1 MKIIVGIDKGSY
13 SLDAGLK
20 RITIKGFKEIKLEQI
35 ISITDITAGRILYSN
50 QSFVPKISIENNT
63 IMYNSKITGVKN
75 NDILQIILEF
85 PIAYDSIDDMY
96 KIKTMQKKF
105 RDEFPSPSIDL
116 TKWDVTVGP
125 GMNASVSNKLVIT
138 TGTTPESIT
147 ELFSKEIFTIPFKI
161 HFNLMLSQ
169 RITNQSV
176 YIGAVS
182 VDPETGVPD
191 NKSNL
196 TFLFDGTSATGL
208 KYISGSNGIAT
219 MGAATVVQSTT
230 TGNGIFEIEPFAD
243 EVWFHTKT
251 INTTTQR
258 TNSLLNQ
265 LNVPDSNAVYKIFI
279 RIINGSTAPASS
291 TTFTLP
297 FIACQDYAEVT
308 AEITAGR
315 GQSAEGQSL
324 GVRINNTPNV
334 NVTNTPTVV
343 ANRPTPTMYSV
354 TSSLGTTNY
363 AVVKAS
369 AGTIFNISVFNN
381 TATTK
386 YLKLYNR
393 TSATIGT
400 DIPIVIIPIS
410 PGFNNIAFGEIGYRF
425 ATGICIAI
433 TGNQLHTDTTA
444 LVAGDLLGLLMSYI

>member
-1 MKIIVGIDKGSY
+1 MKIIVGVDKGSY

-20 RITIKGFKEIKLEQI
+20 RITIKGFKEIKMEQI
-35 ISITDITAGRILYSN
+35 VSITDLTAGRILYSN
-50 QSFVPKISIENNT
+50 QSFIPKLSIENNV
-63 IMYNSKITGVKN
+63 IIYSNKITGIKN
-75 NDILQIILEF
+75 NDILQIILDF
-85 PIAYDSIDDMY
+85 PMAYDQIDDMY

-116 TKWDVTVGP
+116 TKWDVTVGN
-125 GMNASVSNKLVIT
+125 GMVVSTSNKLVIT
-138 TGTTPESIT
+138 TGTMVDQMSF
-147 ELFSKEIFTIPFKI
+147 LLSKETFTIPFKI
-161 HFNLMLSQ
+161 NFNLILSQ
-169 RITNQSV
+169 RIINQSL

-182 VDPETGVPD
+182 VDPETGIPD

-196 TFLFDGTSATGL
+196 SFLFDGTSATGL
-208 KYISGSNGIAT
+208 KYISGSNGVAS
-219 MGAATVVQSTT
+219 MGAATVTQSTAS
-230 TGNGIFEIEPFAD
+230 GNGIFEIEPFCD

-251 INTTTQR
+251 LNSATQR

-265 LNVPDSNAVYKIFI
+265 LNVPDPNAVYKIFI

-291 TTFTLP
+291 TTITIP
-297 FIACQDYAEVT
+297 FITCQDYAEVT

-334 NVTNTPTVV
+334 NVANTPTVV

-354 TSSLGTTNY
+354 PSSLGTTNY
-363 AVVKAS
+363 AVIKAS

-393 TSATIGT
+393 TSATVGT
-400 DIPIVIIPIS
+400 DIPIAIIPIL

-433 TGNQLHTDTTA
+433 TGNQVHTDTTV
-444 LVAGDLLGLLMSYI
+444 LVAGDLLGLLISYI